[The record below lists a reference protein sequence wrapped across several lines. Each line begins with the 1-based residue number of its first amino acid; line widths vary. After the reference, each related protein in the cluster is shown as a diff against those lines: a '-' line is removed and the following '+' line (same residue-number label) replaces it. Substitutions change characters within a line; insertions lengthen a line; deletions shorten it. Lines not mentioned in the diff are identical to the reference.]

1 MTPANAAIQSWYT
14 EQLRSFW
21 AARFQAY
28 LDGSDPHDERYPRQ
42 KELGDAA
49 VQVDSAAVQVDREK
63 EWTALPREVREAV
76 EYYVSVRP
84 TACLSP
90 SQTATRSADRTLPC
104 HATPVPTRNRL
115 SQTS

>member
-28 LDGSDPHDERYPRQ
+28 LDGSDPNDELHPRE

-49 VQVDSAAVQVDREK
+49 VEVDREK
-63 EWTALPREVREAV
+63 ELTALPREVREAV